1 MRQRNG
7 IVLMMTLGFIAVI
20 TALILW
26 SVSISKSR
34 FDKVKAIDTENQF
47 SIIFQDFTKLVT
59 KFDINSS
66 DGLEMFLLLDLPPLP
81 EPVTS
86 IGLGFRTESLMAKL
100 NINYILNSLVEH
112 ETNTTNAY
120 QDPYL
125 RRPLEKFLARYE
137 LSDPFTMIDTLLD
150 TIDKDDIERAGYSE
164 IASQD
169 FDFRQ
174 GMIYDFSHFKKIR
187 DVYFKNTRDEKVFEI
202 TQSEFEKY
210 FYFGEPKDRL
220 LLDCARTKD
229 VAYAM
234 GLIVEDEMFIN
245 EETDFC
251 AEANNTSMKTL
262 NKIYNIS
269 QFANKKKYLV
279 KCILNLDI
287 ENDLREISFDYDVSS
302 KRISNIDKNF
312 QEQE

>member
-34 FDKVKAIDTENQF
+34 FDKVIAIDAENQF
-47 SIIFQDFTKLVT
+47 SIVFQDFTKLIT
-59 KFDINSS
+59 KIDINST
-66 DGLEMFLLLDLPPLP
+66 DALTMFLSMDLPPLV
-81 EPVTS
+81 EPKTK
-86 IGLGFRTESLMAKL
+86 IGLGFHPASLMDKL
-100 NINYILNSLVEH
+100 NINYILYSLVEH

-125 RRPLEKFLARYE
+125 RRPLEKFLAKFE
-137 LSDPFTMIDTLLD
+137 LSDPLTMIDFLLD
-150 TIDKDDIERAGYSE
+150 TVDKDDIERAGFSE
-164 IASQD
+164 IATEN

-174 GMIYDFSHFKKIR
+174 GKIYNFTHFKKIR
-187 DVYFKNTRDEKVFEI
+187 DVYYQSTRDEKVFEI
-202 TQSEFEKY
+202 NQKEFEKY
-210 FYFGEPKDRL
+210 FYFGEPKERL
-220 LLDCARTKD
+220 LLDCDSLEVDA
-229 VAYAM
+229 AM
-234 GLIVEDEMFIN
+234 GLIVEDEMFIA
-245 EETDFC
+245 EDTDYC
-251 AEANNTSMKTL
+251 AEANNTAMKTL

-279 KCILNLDI
+279 KCILNLDT
-287 ENDLREISFDYDVSS
+287 ENDLREISFDYDVSA